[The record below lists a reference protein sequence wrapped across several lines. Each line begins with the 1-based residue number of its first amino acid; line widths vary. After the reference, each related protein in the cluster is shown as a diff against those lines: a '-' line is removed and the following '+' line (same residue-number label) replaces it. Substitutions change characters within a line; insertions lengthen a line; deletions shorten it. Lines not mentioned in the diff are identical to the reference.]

1 MSGTARKSQVETGGV
16 LARTRLKK
24 AGGSLVVTMPAAAR
38 NLLHLHEGQELAISV
53 EGSRVV
59 MEPVSEPSPVR
70 VRRPKYT
77 LDELLAATADAPL
90 TDDERDWQD
99 APAAGRETW

>member
-1 MSGTARKSQVETGGV
+1 MASISPATKQVSGE

-38 NLLHLHEGQELAISV
+38 NLLQLQEGQELSISV

-59 MEPVSEPSPVR
+59 MEPVEPSRAPS
-70 VRRPKYT
+70 VRRPKYS
-77 LDELLAATADAPL
+77 LEELVAQTEPAKLNE
-90 TDDERDWQD
+90 DERSWHD